1 MYFKNRPQY
10 MLRYLPQIEVEE
22 QAEGKQGREEGV
34 ETDAVDL
41 ERQYKLFTII
51 RSAEVYCWLKACRK
65 YRGRLS
71 SQFW

>member
-22 QAEGKQGREEGV
+22 QAEGKQGCEEGV

-41 ERQYKLFTII
+41 DRQY
-51 RSAEVYCWLKACRK
+51 
-65 YRGRLS
+65 
-71 SQFW
+71 